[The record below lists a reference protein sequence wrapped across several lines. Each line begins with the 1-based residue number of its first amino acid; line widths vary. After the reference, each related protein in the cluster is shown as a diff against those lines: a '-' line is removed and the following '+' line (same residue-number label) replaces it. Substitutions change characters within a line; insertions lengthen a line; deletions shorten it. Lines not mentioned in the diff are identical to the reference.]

1 MMMRFDVY
9 KGGALAATL
18 AYGIEPR
25 YYGDAGEELAAL
37 IAGTTVVYNL
47 WTRESALHPVSDR
60 ADWWAARII
69 SAPLARA
76 GFVLRPIAQRSEAD
90 ARWYALAR
98 ETYMPTT
105 CKHQLLN

>member
-18 AYGIEPR
+18 VYGIEPH
-25 YYGDAGEELAAL
+25 YYGAEGEEIAAL
-37 IAGTTVVYNL
+37 IAGTAVVYNL
-47 WTRESALHPVSDR
+47 WTRESAAHPVSDR

-76 GFVLRPIAQRSEAD
+76 GFVLRPSFQGTEPD
-90 ARWYALAR
+90 ACWYALAR
-98 ETYMPTT
+98 ERALPAG
-105 CKHQLLN
+105 CA